1 MVADRFIA
9 VFSQETKMRNV
20 IIAAFAFSLAA
31 CGRQDV
37 KTEVAPTP
45 EVAAPEAAAPIAADR
60 DRLEAMR
67 SQFAIVD
74 MTPDVSFLKTED
86 ARVVNLLNEAGT
98 LMSEIYLRQISE
110 DNPVVRAEIAAG
122 DHPDKELLLDLFDLH
137 FGPWDTLDHDRPFYG
152 AKEKPAGAAFYPAD
166 MTKEE
171 FEAHIAAHPDD
182 SEAFTSGYTVIRRND
197 EGGLIAIPYSE
208 YYKDQ
213 LEPAANLLR
222 QAAAIT
228 TNPSLKKFLSLRA
241 DAFLSDDYFESEMA
255 WMDLEGPIEV
265 AIGPYEVYTDGLF
278 GYKTAFEAFVTVK
291 DPEESAALD
300 KYKNYLRDMEG
311 NLPVPPEYK
320 NFRRGFESP
329 IAVVA
334 QVHGGGDNVPGV
346 QTIAFNLPNDE
357 RVREAKGAKKVLLNN
372 VMGAKFDRILQPM
385 AEHVIVEEQAA
396 LLLQR
401 YMGAETLFHELSHS
415 LGPGTI
421 EKNGVET
428 TVNAELKELYSA
440 TEEGKADVMGAYN
453 ILYMM
458 EKDELPIAE
467 KNNFL
472 ATYFVGLFRAM
483 RFGINEAHGRGA
495 AFQYAF
501 FKEQGAFS
509 VDEETGKF
517 ELDFAKLEAAISAL
531 TAEIVFVQGDG
542 DYDRANAFLNKYAV
556 LDEPAQRVIASLT
569 DIPVDIQ
576 PVYKARI

>member
-1 MVADRFIA
+1 
-9 VFSQETKMRNV
+9 MRNV

-385 AEHVIVEEQAA
+385 AEHVLVEEQAA

>member
-1 MVADRFIA
+1 
-9 VFSQETKMRNV
+9 MRNV
-20 IIAAFAFSLAA
+20 IIAAFAVSLAA

-45 EVAAPEAAAPIAADR
+45 EVAAPEAAAPIAAGR

-67 SQFAIVD
+67 SQFAMVD

-110 DNPVVRAEIAAG
+110 DNPVVRAEIEAG

-197 EGGLIAIPYSE
+197 DGGLIAIPYSE
-208 YYKDQ
+208 YYKEQ

-385 AEHVIVEEQAA
+385 AEHVLVDEQAA
-396 LLLQR
+396 MLLQR

>member
-1 MVADRFIA
+1 
-9 VFSQETKMRNV
+9 MRNV
-20 IIAAFAFSLAA
+20 IIAAFAVSLAA

-110 DNPVVRAEIAAG
+110 DNPVVRAEIEAG

-197 EGGLIAIPYSE
+197 DGGLIAIPYSE
-208 YYKDQ
+208 YYKEQ

-385 AEHVIVEEQAA
+385 AEHVLVEEQAA
-396 LLLQR
+396 MLLQR

>member
-372 VMGAKFDRILQPM
+372 IMGAKFDRILQPM
-385 AEHVIVEEQAA
+385 AEHVLVEEQAA